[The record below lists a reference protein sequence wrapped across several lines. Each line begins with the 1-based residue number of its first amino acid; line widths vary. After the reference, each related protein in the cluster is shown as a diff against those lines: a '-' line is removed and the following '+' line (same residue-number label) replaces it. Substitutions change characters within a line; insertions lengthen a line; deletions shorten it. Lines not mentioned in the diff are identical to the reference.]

1 MPEPT
6 HAPEPEDV
14 DLSDAER
21 HADESE
27 DDDEED
33 G

>member
-1 MPEPT
+1 MTEPT

-14 DLSDAER
+14 DLADAIA

-27 DDDEED
+27 DADEDVE
-33 G
+33 

>member
-1 MPEPT
+1 MTEPE

-14 DLSDAER
+14 DLSDALA

-27 DDDEED
+27 DDDGDD